1 MFITLEKFL
10 SYFPEIKPQPTRLQ
24 FSKLFKINYKKQ
36 YSMYDLFRLRY
47 KDAVIKS
54 SDDMRII
61 NKDRII
67 DYFYDVIIVHRRK
80 YLSLWYA
87 AYFSVPSK
95 DNYIWDTGASLDI
108 PDKNNYISTQKND
121 ASKHMIRNLFYLELF
136 DYTKITNTVKSR
148 VSFWQ
153 SLLNM
158 YNKLELEDRFFC
170 KSSLDLMLRSKNT
183 KRELISGVPEVNYNA
198 LFYLYQQYQPK
209 ASIFNPYA
217 IYWILAK
224 IFTKYNANAKT
235 LFSPVLSWGSYV
247 PAFMNINSYKHYV
260 GVDVMPSVCAKIREF
275 AEWYSKPEKKVD
287 IIMCPSEILQSL
299 NFHITYAKY
308 FDSIIVCP
316 PYYDME
322 IYHEGDQSIK
332 YNYVDWLHN
341 YWEATVQLCKK
352 VAAKNAVFGI
362 IINDYFSLSGEKY
375 MLTEDFHAI
384 TSKYFTFKDIYYLQ
398 NRVSPLRMNGKD
410 RMERL
415 YIYQNSKK

>member
-287 IIMCPSEILQSL
+287 IIMCPSEKLQSL